1 MIAQLGRFARALAH
15 IGRAAATSFTGNLS
29 LLGLSVGLALSLWL
43 FVTDQENPTRTET
56 FNRPIPLRIVNVPND
71 LAVANASEASVT
83 VRIEGP
89 QSELD
94 DLTADDFEATVN
106 LGAFAVGQSQAV
118 IEVTS
123 ENRRVDVI
131 RVEPRQLTVTL
142 EPLRSRDVPVVVSL
156 FGSPERGFEAVETL
170 ANPDRV
176 TITGPESLVD
186 LVDAAVAEVDL
197 TGLSVDIDRE
207 SVLLDLRDARGG
219 DISGVSAE
227 PAVASVSV
235 DLLQKEFSL
244 AFVVS
249 PTIRG
254 EPATGYNVTGIAIDP
269 RLVIISGPLDVLQSI
284 DAVRGIATAEISIAD
299 SRGDVSRV
307 VQLSL
312 PEGARVQGSA
322 DVSVRVSIAPAK
334 GEFMFRVVPSVRN
347 VGGGLVAS
355 QPEPVSV
362 TLAGD
367 VPVLEGLS
375 AASILLIVDA
385 QGLAAGLHSL
395 PLRIEPPS
403 GTTVVRIDPGE
414 VGIALSPQ

>member
-1 MIAQLGRFARALAH
+1 
-15 IGRAAATSFTGNLS
+15 
-29 LLGLSVGLALSLWL
+29 
-43 FVTDQENPTRTET
+43 
-56 FNRPIPLRIVNVPND
+56 
-71 LAVANASEASVT
+71 
-83 VRIEGP
+83 
-89 QSELD
+89 
-94 DLTADDFEATVN
+94 
-106 LGAFAVGQSQAV
+106 
-118 IEVTS
+118 
-123 ENRRVDVI
+123 
-131 RVEPRQLTVTL
+131 
-142 EPLRSRDVPVVVSL
+142 
-156 FGSPERGFEAVETL
+156 
-170 ANPDRV
+170 V

-207 SVLLDLRDARGG
+207 SVPLDLRDARGG
-219 DISGVSAE
+219 DISGVTAE
-227 PAVASVSV
+227 PAITSVSV
-235 DLLQKEFSL
+235 DLLQKEYSL

-307 VQLSL
+307 VQLTL
-312 PEGARVQGSA
+312 PDGARVQGSA

-334 GEFMFRVVPSVRN
+334 GEYTFRVAPSVRN

-367 VPVLEGLS
+367 VPALEALT
-375 AASILLIVDA
+375 AASISLIVDA
-385 QGLAAGLHSL
+385 QGLAAGLHAL
-395 PLRIEPPS
+395 PLQIEPPG

-414 VGIALSPQ
+414 VGIALSAQ

>member
-1 MIAQLGRFARALAH
+1 MIAQIGRFARALAR
-15 IGRAAATSFTGNLS
+15 IGAAAATSFAGNLS

-56 FNRPIPLRIVNVPND
+56 FNRPIPLRIVNVPDN
-71 LAVANASEASVT
+71 LAVANTSETSVT

-94 DLTADDFEATVN
+94 DLSADDFEATAN
-106 LGAFAVGQSQAV
+106 LGGFAAGQSQAT

-131 RVEPRQLTVTL
+131 RVEPRQVAITL

-156 FGSPERGFEAVETL
+156 FGSPERGFEAVQTL

-186 LVDAAVAEVDL
+186 LVDAAFAEVDL

-207 SVLLDLRDARGG
+207 NVPLDLRDARGG
-219 DISGVSAE
+219 DISGVNSE
-227 PAVASVSV
+227 PAIASVSV
-235 DLLQKEFSL
+235 DLLQKEYSL

-307 VQLSL
+307 VRLTL

-334 GEFMFRVVPSVRN
+334 GEFTFRVVPLVRN
-347 VGGGLVAS
+347 IGSGLVAS

-367 VPVLEGLS
+367 VPALEALT
-375 AASILLIVDA
+375 ATSISLTADA
-385 QGLAAGLHSL
+385 QGLAAGLHAL
-395 PLRIEPPS
+395 PLQIEPPN
-403 GTTVVRIDPGE
+403 GTTLVRIDPAE
-414 VGIALSPQ
+414 VGIALSAR